1 MTVTDPLTAVPLEM
15 RPLIEGVAD
24 RLQQDFSGI
33 FSSETIQRYMAESWD
48 QLSGAKVAAFV
59 PLSSSGSAGSGSALA
74 RVGSSCSGSSVQDA
88 QPSCPSRSAPTSLRR
103 TSSRLDELREPGRH
117 VREDASRDTFAG
129 IAPASVPGFIAFQ
142 VVGAVIA
149 FGAIQVLYPD
159 VPRVASRVVV
169 PHDEGEFQEASSEP
183 G

>member
-59 PLSSSGSAGSGSALA
+59 PLPSSGSAGSGSALA

-88 QPSCPSRSAPTSLRR
+88 QPSCPSRSALHRCGVLLHVSTSFANPVVTFARMFLGTRSRGPRR
-103 TSSRLDELREPGRH
+103 PRCLASSR
-117 VREDASRDTFAG
+117 SRSW
-129 IAPASVPGFIAFQ
+129 AP
-142 VVGAVIA
+142 
-149 FGAIQVLYPD
+149 
-159 VPRVASRVVV
+159 
-169 PHDEGEFQEASSEP
+169 
-183 G
+183 